1 MMMKA
6 GLRLPQIMS
15 VVIQTVGN
23 GVVRRAL
30 QDTRDRLVQGQSLS
44 QSMATVGL
52 FPRLLVEMVVVGEN
66 TGNLE
71 SSLSTL
77 ADFYER
83 RVDKKIDTLVAMIE
97 PALTVIIAVVVAFI
111 ALSMITPMY
120 SMLQSLQ

>member
-1 MMMKA
+1 MKLKKA
-6 GLRLPQIMS
+6 VLETG
-15 VVIQTVGN
+15 
-23 GVVRRAL
+23 
-30 QDTRDRLVQGQSLS
+30 
-44 QSMATVGL
+44 
-52 FPRLLVEMVVVGEN
+52 VEMVVVGEN

-71 SSLSTL
+71 SALATL

-83 RVDKKIDTLVAMIE
+83 RVDKKVDTLVAMIE